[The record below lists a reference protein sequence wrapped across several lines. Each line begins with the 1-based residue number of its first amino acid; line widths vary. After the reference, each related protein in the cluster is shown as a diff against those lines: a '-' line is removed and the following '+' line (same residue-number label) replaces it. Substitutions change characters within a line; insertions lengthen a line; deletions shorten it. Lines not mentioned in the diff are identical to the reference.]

1 MTRSTLRLPA
11 VAILAVVLG
20 GCSMFGVRSD
30 YEQARETRPL
40 EIPPELDAPVQS
52 GTMRV
57 PDVAGAP
64 AAPAPAGVPSTV
76 PSTIPAGEATSLAI
90 ADGVAGA
97 WRRVGLALERS
108 GVATISARDEVAA
121 TYTLS
126 GTTTVAK
133 AAEGGFFKRLFSRDE
148 ASAPVEVTRVVRV
161 VAEGAGSVVRVED
174 EQGQAVDDELA
185 RRVVEAIRR
194 RLG

>member
-1 MTRSTLRLPA
+1 MTRPTMRLTA
-11 VAILAVVLG
+11 AAILAVLLG

-40 EIPPELDAPVQS
+40 EIPPELDAPAQS

-64 AAPAPAGVPSTV
+64 SAPATAPTAVPSA
-76 PSTIPAGEATSLAI
+76 IPVGEATSLAI

-108 GVATISARDEVAA
+108 GVATVGARDESAA
-121 TYTLS
+121 TYTVS
-126 GTTTVAK
+126 GTATIAK
-133 AAEGGFFKRLFSRDE
+133 APEGGFIKRLFSRDE
-148 ASAPVEVTRVVRV
+148 AGSPVEVTRVVRI
-161 VAEGAGSVVRVED
+161 VADGAGSVVRVED
-174 EQGQAVDDELA
+174 EQGQAADDEFA
-185 RRVVEAIRR
+185 RRVLEAIRQ

>member
-1 MTRSTLRLPA
+1 MTRIPPRPLA
-11 VAILAVVLG
+11 VAVLALALG

-40 EIPPELDAPVQS
+40 EIPPELDAPAQS

-57 PDVAGAP
+57 PEVAGATDAG
-64 AAPAPAGVPSTV
+64 AAPASSVPSA
-76 PSTIPAGEATSLAI
+76 IPAGEESSLAV
-90 ADGVAGA
+90 ADGVSGT

-108 GVATISARDEVAA
+108 GVAEITARDEAAA
-121 TYTLS
+121 TYTVS
-126 GTTTVAK
+126 GTTTAAK
-133 AAEGGFFKRLFSRDE
+133 KPEGGFFKRLFSSDD
-148 ASAPVEVTRVVRV
+148 AGAPVAATRVVRV
-161 VAEGAGSVVRVED
+161 VADGAGSVIRVED

-185 RRVVEAIRR
+185 RRLVAAIRQ

>member
-1 MTRSTLRLPA
+1 MNRSTLRLTA
-11 VAILAVVLG
+11 AATLALLLA

-40 EIPPELDAPVQS
+40 EIPPELDAPAQS

-57 PDVAGAP
+57 PEVSGAP
-64 AAPAPAGVPSTV
+64 ATPTSAASSVPSA
-76 PSTIPAGEATSLAI
+76 IPAGEATSLAI

-108 GVATISARDEVAA
+108 GVAELTARDEAAA

-126 GTTTVAK
+126 GTTTLERR
-133 AAEGGFFKRLFSRDE
+133 AEGGFFKRLFTRDE
-148 ASAPVEVTRVVRV
+148 ATSAQVTRVVRI
-161 VAEGAGSVVRVED
+161 VADGSGSVVRVED
-174 EQGQAVDDELA
+174 EQGQSADDELA
-185 RRVVEAIRR
+185 RRVIEAIRQ

>member
-11 VAILAVVLG
+11 VAILAIVLG

-40 EIPPELDAPVQS
+40 EIPPELDAPAQS

-57 PDVAGAP
+57 PEVAGAP
-64 AAPAPAGVPSTV
+64 SALASAPSGVPSA
-76 PSTIPAGEATSLAI
+76 IPAGEATSLAI

-108 GVATISARDEVAA
+108 GVATVGARDESAG
-121 TYTLS
+121 TYTVS
-126 GTTTVAK
+126 GTTTIAK
-133 AAEGGFFKRLFSRDE
+133 AAEGGFLKRLFSRDE
-148 ASAPVEVTRVVRV
+148 AGSPVEVTRVVRI
-161 VAEGAGSVVRVED
+161 VADGAGSVVRVED
-174 EQGQAVDDELA
+174 EQGQAADDEFA
-185 RRVVEAIRR
+185 RRVIEAIRQ

>member
-11 VAILAVVLG
+11 AAILAVVLG

-40 EIPPELDAPVQS
+40 EIPPELDAPAQS

-64 AAPAPAGVPSTV
+64 SAPAPSSVPSA
-76 PSTIPAGEATSLAI
+76 IPAGEATSLAI

-108 GVATISARDEVAA
+108 GVATVGARDETAA
-121 TYTLS
+121 TYTVS
-126 GTTTVAK
+126 GTATIAK
-133 AAEGGFFKRLFSRDE
+133 PAEGGFIKRLFSRDE
-148 ASAPVEVTRVVRV
+148 AGTPVEVTRVVRI
-161 VAEGAGSVVRVED
+161 VADGAGSVVRVED
-174 EQGQAVDDELA
+174 EQGQQADDEFA
-185 RRVVEAIRR
+185 RRVIEAIRQ

>member
-1 MTRSTLRLPA
+1 MIRIAPRPLA
-11 VAILAVVLG
+11 VAALAMVLG

-40 EIPPELDAPVQS
+40 EIPPELDAPAQS

-57 PDVAGAP
+57 PDVSGAP
-64 AAPAPAGVPSTV
+64 AASGAAPSAVPSA
-76 PSTIPAGEATSLAI
+76 IPAGEDSSLAV
-90 ADGVAGA
+90 ADGVAGT

-108 GVATISARDEVAA
+108 GVAEITARDEVAA
-121 TYTLS
+121 TYTVS
-126 GTTTVAK
+126 GTTTAAK
-133 AAEGGFFKRLFSRDE
+133 KPAGGFFKRLFSSDD
-148 ASAPVEVTRVVRV
+148 AGAPVAATRVVRV
-161 VAEGAGSVVRVED
+161 VADGAGSVIRVED

-185 RRVVEAIRR
+185 RQLVAAIRA

>member
-11 VAILAVVLG
+11 VAILAVAVG

-57 PDVAGAP
+57 PEVSGAP
-64 AAPAPAGVPSTV
+64 SAPAPTSVPSA
-76 PSTIPAGEATSLAI
+76 IPAGEATTLAI

-108 GVATISARDEVAA
+108 GVATISARDEAAA
-121 TYTLS
+121 TFTVS

-133 AAEGGFFKRLFSRDE
+133 AAEGGFLKRMFSRDE
-148 ASAPVEVTRVVRV
+148 AAAPVEVTRVVRI
-161 VAEGAGSVVRVED
+161 VADGGGSVVRVED
-174 EQGQAVDDELA
+174 EQGQAAGDELA
-185 RRVVEAIRR
+185 RRVIEAIRQ